1 MLGKPQSLGK
11 IGERLRKRG
20 KERDDL
26 DIVLKFIYLIWFESE
41 KSDGI
46 SRELQRDINWLVFS
60 NYWQLFRMMM
70 PTHIFIF
77 FIWGETSN
85 QGSCAVRRFTLDCLC
100 LQNFASGVIDACWL
114 LATKGL
120 PNRDE

>member
-1 MLGKPQSLGK
+1 MVLGKPQSLGK

-26 DIVLKFIYLIWFESE
+26 DIVLKFIYLILFESE

-60 NYWQLFRMMM
+60 N
-70 PTHIFIF
+70 
-77 FIWGETSN
+77 
-85 QGSCAVRRFTLDCLC
+85 
-100 LQNFASGVIDACWL
+100 
-114 LATKGL
+114 
-120 PNRDE
+120 